1 MDVGDINF
9 IQKRSGLG
17 LDRDYVLRM
26 IMPAVNHSL
35 YEAPK
40 TSVHHAIY
48 EAAAISYLMGRG
60 YDFHTARR
68 IVESW
73 EMGEAFLPYQTQT
86 MYPAGY
92 PHLF

>member
-1 MDVGDINF
+1 M
-9 IQKRSGLG
+9 
-17 LDRDYVLRM
+17 DRDYVLRM
-26 IMPAVNHSL
+26 VMPAVHHSL

-48 EAAAISYLMGRG
+48 EAAAISYLLGRG
-60 YDFHTARR
+60 YDFYTARR

-73 EMGEAFLPYQTQT
+73 EVGEAFPPYQTYP

-92 PHLF
+92 PHMY